1 MNENNSQD
9 SQENKNGQTATKSNP
24 LKILVKK
31 VVFLDLNNSYE
42 LFKALKEC
50 LNLVE
55 AVTKIY

>member
-1 MNENNSQD
+1 MNENNVITD
-9 SQENKNGQTATKSNP
+9 LQENKNGSTAKTNP

-31 VVFLDLNNSYE
+31 VVFLDLSNSYE

-55 AVTKIY
+55 AVS

>member
-1 MNENNSQD
+1 MNEHNAIQD
-9 SQENKNGQTATKSNP
+9 SQESKNGPAATKSNP

-55 AVTKIY
+55 AVS